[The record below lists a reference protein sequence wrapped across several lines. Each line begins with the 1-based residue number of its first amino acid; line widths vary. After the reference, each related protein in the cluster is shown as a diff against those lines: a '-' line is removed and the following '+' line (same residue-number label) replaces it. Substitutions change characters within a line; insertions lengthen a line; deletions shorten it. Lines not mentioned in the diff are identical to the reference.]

1 MKRLIHLTNFAMV
14 VALTSPSVGAV
25 ISIGDVTANL
35 DNTIFFDDA
44 RTGGGDAT
52 VQEGNTLV
60 VNRFLDFDGNG
71 AIAAPGVA
79 GVVTIESFGFATS
92 GAAAAND
99 ATQVDLTFIYLGQNE
114 NFGGG
119 DDVLIGT
126 ERVDYN
132 HTGGGEYFVD
142 LDTDPSAMID
152 GLGSRFRIEVAPV
165 DLDGGLQESIRFK
178 TRPAAEQSFGHQG
191 AVMSL
196 SGTFVAVPEPSALVA
211 LSVLAVCGVARTNR
225 RS

>member
-1 MKRLIHLTNFAMV
+1 MRRLIHLTSIAMAFAMTAPSLG
-14 VALTSPSVGAV
+14 ALIQA
-25 ISIGDVTANL
+25 GDVTSNL
-35 DNTIFFDDA
+35 DSTVFFDDA
-44 RTGGGDAT
+44 RTGGGDNT

-71 AIAAPGVA
+71 TIAAPGVA
-79 GVVTIESFGFATS
+79 GTVTIESFGFGTS

-119 DDVLIGT
+119 DDVMIGT
-126 ERVDYN
+126 ERVGYN

-152 GLGSRFRIEVAPV
+152 GLGSRFRVLVTPI
-165 DLDGGLQESIRFK
+165 DIDGGLQESIRFK
-178 TRPAAEQSFGHQG
+178 SRPVAEQSFGHG
-191 AVMSL
+191 GPTLSL
-196 SGTFVAVPEPSALVA
+196 SGTFVAIPEPSAFAA
-211 LSVLAVCGVARTNR
+211 LSAFALCGLSRANR
-225 RS
+225 KR